1 MFFLC
6 LRLKNKFLM
15 EERDYKVWLKL
26 FEVLSIKW
34 FVKLKVV
41 DLVGREVRFYGD
53 VFLLIVFLVKFF
65 RIKGFDFF
73 FFWFLRKLRELFLEV
88 FVKDLYLRLFFEFI
102 LRDFLK
108 RLLFCFV
115 VNEDGELMIF
125 Y

>member
-6 LRLKNKFLM
+6 LRLEDKFLM

-41 DLVGREVRFYGD
+41 ELVGREVRFYGD

-73 FFWFLRKLRELFLEV
+73 FLWFLRKLRELFLEV

-125 Y
+125 D